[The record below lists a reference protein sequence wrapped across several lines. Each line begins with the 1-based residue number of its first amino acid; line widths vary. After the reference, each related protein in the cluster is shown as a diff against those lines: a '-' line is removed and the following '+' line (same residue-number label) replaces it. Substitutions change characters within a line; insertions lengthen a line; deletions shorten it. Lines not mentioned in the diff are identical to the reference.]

1 MANWDEI
8 RKEWETSEI
17 TLKALA
23 EKHGVKLGT
32 LKSRKSREKWSKSNR
47 AEKDA
52 TESKKKV
59 ATPNKDAT
67 RKVGA
72 PKGNKNAVGNRGG
85 AAPIGNKNAVGNR
98 GGGPPKGN
106 KNAVTTGEYET
117 IMWDYLD
124 DDEKELFSSIETDPL
139 YQIDVTIRELSI
151 RQRRMMKRI
160 KRIEDGLTEKQR
172 RVLQEMRKIKD
183 VVTTHDEKT
192 GSSKVVPIQ
201 RDQLTV
207 TEIEET
213 EFRAIDD
220 ILNIEE
226 ALTRITDK
234 LLKANKQKFEMEQA
248 FWHKQRMDEEK
259 LEIERSKVA
268 ALHDH
273 ANKNENADDWKE
285 ALLEVAEK
293 RRQVKQDE

>member
-8 RKEWETSEI
+8 RKEWESSKI
-17 TLKALA
+17 TFKALS
-23 EKHGVKLGT
+23 EKYGIPIGT
-32 LKSRKSREKWSKSNR
+32 IKSRRSREKWSR
-47 AEKDA
+47 D
-52 TESKKKV
+52 KKV
-59 ATPNKDAT
+59 ATNNKKDATPKKDAT

-98 GGGPPKGN
+98 GGRPPLGN

-124 DDEKELFSSIETDPL
+124 DEEKELFSSIETDPL
-139 YQIDVTIRELSI
+139 YQIDITIRELSI

-160 KRIEDGLTEKQR
+160 KRIEDGLTDKQR
-172 RVLQEMRKIKD
+172 RVLQEMRRVKD

-192 GSSKVVPIQ
+192 GTTKTVPIQ

-220 ILNIEE
+220 ILNLEE

-234 LLKANKQKFEMEQA
+234 LLKANKQKFDMEQA
-248 FWHKQRMDEEK
+248 FYHKQRMDEEK
-259 LEIERSKVA
+259 LDIERGKLA
-268 ALHDH
+268 ALQDH
-273 ANKNENADDWKE
+273 ANKDENADDWKE
-285 ALLEVAEK
+285 ALMEVAEK
-293 RRQVKQDE
+293 RRQVKQNE